1 VRGCRAQAERL
12 ARLLDPPDL
21 AGGASKFLAAG
32 TFAVL
37 TARDDNGWLW
47 ASPLIGRPGFVH
59 AGATVLRIGAR
70 PQLGD
75 PLHHLPAG
83 QSIGMIA
90 IDFATRR
97 RMRVNGTLSGVHADG
112 LTVDVDQ
119 AYGNCPQYIAQR
131 DLVIDP
137 PTAMPARDVRRGT
150 LLSDDDTTLI
160 EKSDTFFLGTTH
172 PERGSDAS
180 HRGGTAGVVRVV
192 GPNSLWWPDYPG
204 NNMFNS
210 FGNLAVD
217 DTAAL
222 LFTDFTT
229 GSTVQLSGGAAVK
242 WGTPGAPGDDGGVG
256 RRVRFTVRH
265 TVSGHTLPVHT
276 QGGVVAYQ
284 HNPSLT

>member
-1 VRGCRAQAERL
+1 MTGFHPGEIAVQQRAGVQVQAERL

-21 AGGASKFLAAG
+21 AGGASKFLAAS

-180 HRGGTAGVVRVV
+180 HRGGTPGVVRVV
-192 GPNSLWWPDYPG
+192 GPNSLWW
-204 NNMFNS
+204 S
-210 FGNLAVD
+210 
-217 DTAAL
+217 
-222 LFTDFTT
+222 
-229 GSTVQLSGGAAVK
+229 AAVK